1 METNRILILKELI
14 QEASSKAQGALV
26 NLYINKEVV
35 KKDQVLSM
43 KFCLTQNLAKKNN
56 STSDQIHMK
65 KENPFLNPE

>member
-35 KKDQVLSM
+35 KKD
-43 KFCLTQNLAKKNN
+43 
-56 STSDQIHMK
+56 
-65 KENPFLNPE
+65 